1 MPDLRSCQDMPK
13 IKPVSSSAM
22 LRAAAVGLLIFSL
35 AACSSAPSGQAGSQD
50 YSTAYL
56 GPNGEILYSSTP
68 RSKSKRKAE
77 VLKPAPEPQWSWFG
91 DDVAGSPSIVISVG
105 SQLATFYKGGVEVGR
120 SQISTGREG
129 YSTPTGSFSVIEKSP
144 EHLSTLYGD
153 YVDKSGEVVVSNV
166 SVQTDKRPPGTHFEG
181 APMPYFLRVTG
192 PVGMHAGY
200 LPGFPAS
207 HGCIRLPQAA
217 AYRFF
222 ENAKVGTPVRI
233 VP

>member
-1 MPDLRSCQDMPK
+1 MQKTNSFTLRF
-13 IKPVSSSAM
+13 
-22 LRAAAVGLLIFSL
+22 AAIGVLAFSF
-35 AACSSAPSGQAGSQD
+35 AACSTAPLAKPSGSPD

-56 GPNGEILYSSTP
+56 GPNGEILYSYTP
-68 RSKSKRKAE
+68 RSKNKHNPE
-77 VLKPAPEPQWSWFG
+77 VLKPAPEPQWSWTG
-91 DDVAGSPSIVISVG
+91 DGATGPASIVISVG

-120 SQISTGREG
+120 TQISTGREG
-129 YSTPTGSFSVIEKSP
+129 FNTPIGSFSVIEKSA

-153 YVDKSGEVVVSNV
+153 FVDKSGEVVVSNV
-166 SVQTDKRPPGTHFEG
+166 DAQKDKRPPGTHFEG

-200 LPGFPAS
+200 LPGYAAS
-207 HGCIRLPQAA
+207 HGCIRLPKSA
-217 AYRFF
+217 AYRFY